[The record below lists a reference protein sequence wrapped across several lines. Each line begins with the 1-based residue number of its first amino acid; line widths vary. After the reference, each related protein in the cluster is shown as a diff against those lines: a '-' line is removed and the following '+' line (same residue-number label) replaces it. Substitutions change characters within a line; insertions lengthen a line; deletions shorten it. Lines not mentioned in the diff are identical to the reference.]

1 MYLIFD
7 CSGIDKPKSWKAP
20 FSDTF
25 NWPRIIHLSWI
36 ILDKELKPIDDY
48 DEIIKPEGFNFNETI
63 AKKCSIEQ
71 EDIDKRGTKIE
82 DVLAAFNASLDK
94 IEYVVAHNMNF
105 NENVIAAEFLR
116 KGIRHSL
123 FLKERICLM
132 QESTFFCKI
141 PSRGRGA
148 GYKWPTLT
156 ELHSIIFKKAY
167 SPPNNARA
175 DVIAATRS
183 FKALMLTHQLDDF
196 FDDDDE

>member
-36 ILDKELKPIDDY
+36 ILDKDLKPVDDY
-48 DEIIKPEGFNFNETI
+48 DQIIIPEGFTFDEKI
-63 AKKCSIEQ
+63 QKKCSVDQ
-71 EDIDKRGTKIE
+71 EDIDTKGAPLS
-82 DVLAAFNASLDK
+82 DVLEAFEKSLQTV
-94 IEYVVAHNMNF
+94 EYVIAHNMNF
-105 NENVIAAEFLR
+105 NENVIAAEYLR

-123 FLKERICLM
+123 FLKDRICLM
-132 QESTFFCKI
+132 QESTFFCKLK
-141 PSRGRGA
+141 GKGQ

-156 ELHSIIFKKAY
+156 ELHAIIFKKAF

-175 DVIAATRS
+175 DVIAATRC
-183 FKALMLTHQLDDF
+183 FKALMMGGQLDDL
-196 FDDDDE
+196 FDED

>member
-25 NWPRIIHLSWI
+25 NWPRIIHMSWI
-36 ILDKELKPIDDY
+36 ILGKDLKPINDY
-48 DEIIKPEGFNFNETI
+48 DHIINPEGFSFSPE
-63 AKKCSIEQ
+63 IEKRCRIDQ
-71 EDIDKRGTKIE
+71 EDIDTKGAPLQ
-82 DVLAAFNASLDK
+82 DVLAAFDESLK
-94 IEYVVAHNMNF
+94 QVEYVLAHNMNF
-105 NENVIAAEFLR
+105 NENVLAAEYLR

-132 QESTFFCKI
+132 QESTFFCKL
-141 PSRGRGA
+141 PSKGG

-156 ELHSIIFKKAY
+156 ELHAIIFKKAY

-175 DVIAATRS
+175 DVIAATRC
-183 FKALMLTHQLDDF
+183 FKALMMGRQLDDLF
-196 FDDDDE
+196 DEDDD

>member
-25 NWPRIIHLSWI
+25 NWPRIIHMSWI
-36 ILDKELKPIDDY
+36 ILDKSLNPIDDY
-48 DEIIKPEGFNFNETI
+48 DQIIIPEGFSFSKDI
-63 AKKCSIEQ
+63 QKRCHIDQ
-71 EDIDKRGTKIE
+71 EDIDEKGAPLE
-82 DVLAAFNASLDK
+82 DVLNAFEKCLSQAEHV
-94 IEYVVAHNMNF
+94 IAHNMNF
-105 NENVIAAEFLR
+105 NENTLAAEFLR

-123 FLKERICLM
+123 FLKDRICLM

-141 PSRGRGA
+141 PNKGR

-156 ELHSIIFKKAY
+156 ELHSIIFKKAF

-175 DVIAATRS
+175 DVIAATRC
-183 FKALMLTHQLDDF
+183 FKALMMAGQLDDL
-196 FDDDDE
+196 FDEED